1 MKKEKTITP
10 VLSIIYQLQS
20 GIQQVQKSKSYTKK
34 EKELVI
40 STIGFILNNIHED
53 NLLGKEMQCFKN
65 AIDLGFKQ
73 AMEEKLLTNKNKI

>member
-40 STIGFILNNIHED
+40 STIGFILNNIHEND
-53 NLLGKEMQCFKN
+53 LLGKEIQCFKN